1 MRWEKLTTNEFAGID
16 RSTPVVIN
24 VAAIE
29 QHGPHL
35 AIDTDATIGA
45 YFLDRLDERMS
56 DRVLILPQVKVCCSE
71 HHMDFAGTLSVR
83 HETFLAYVGDIL
95 DSVARHGFTNIV
107 IFNSHGGNQAIG
119 QVLLEKFGSGHRD
132 CQIAML
138 TWWRLAAPELEAI
151 RETGSA
157 GINHACEFETSLMLL
172 TARNDVRRG
181 LISGMSYVETH
192 DWANADMIRASRGA
206 LFRTM
211 REMSAGT
218 GVVGDPSSA
227 SAAKGQRISD
237 AVVTELERVVASLAE
252 FNEAGS
258 KIN

>member
-1 MRWEKLTTNEFAGID
+1 MRWEKLTTNEFAGLD
-16 RSTPVVIN
+16 RSVPVVIN

-45 YFLDRLDERMS
+45 HFLDRLEERMGEQ
-56 DRVLILPQVKVCCSE
+56 VLILPQVKVCCSE
-71 HHMDFAGTLSVR
+71 HHMEFAGTLSVR

-119 QVLLEKFGSGHRD
+119 QVLLEKFGSSHRD
-132 CQIAML
+132 CRIAIL
-138 TWWRLAAPELEAI
+138 TWWRLAAPELETI
-151 RETGSA
+151 RETGFA
-157 GINHACEFETSLMLL
+157 GVNHACEFETSLMLL
-172 TARNDVRRG
+172 VAPEDVRRE
-181 LISGMSYVETH
+181 LIGGMSYVKTH

-211 REMSAGT
+211 HEMSDGT

-227 SAAKGQRISD
+227 TAEKGERITD
-237 AVVTELERVVASLAE
+237 AVVRELERVVSSL
-252 FNEAGS
+252 S
-258 KIN
+258 KAP